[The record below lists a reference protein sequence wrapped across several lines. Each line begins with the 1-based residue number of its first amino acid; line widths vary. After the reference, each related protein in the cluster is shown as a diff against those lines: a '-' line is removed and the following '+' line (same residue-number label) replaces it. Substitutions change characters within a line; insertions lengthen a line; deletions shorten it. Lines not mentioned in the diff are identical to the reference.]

1 MKRRS
6 PRHYARNTALA
17 TLGLYAILMLVVLS
31 LVAGVESARNATPD
45 NDTATTLSNQIGQA
59 LPGLLGVEQSTRR
72 LNAGFFPG
80 NSMRRQTR
88 KFWIVAALA
97 ILTNGYSLLGLA
109 QGSAGAL
116 ARTIECNQ
124 AMVRALAASLALKL
138 QSGTPPARPQRWIP
152 ERFILDCPA

>member
-17 TLGLYAILMLVVLS
+17 TLGLYAILMLVNAG
-31 LVAGVESARNATPD
+31 LVAGAESVRNATPD
-45 NDTATTLSNQIGQA
+45 NDTATTFSNQIGQA
-59 LPGLLGVEQSTRR
+59 PPGLLGVEQSTRR

-97 ILTNGYSLLGLA
+97 ILTNGYFATRPRLRLGRRT
-109 QGSAGAL
+109 GAHH
-116 ARTIECNQ
+116 RMQ
-124 AMVRALAASLALKL
+124 PGDGPRWRA
-138 QSGTPPARPQRWIP
+138 TWR
-152 ERFILDCPA
+152 

>member
-1 MKRRS
+1 
-6 PRHYARNTALA
+6 
-17 TLGLYAILMLVVLS
+17 
-31 LVAGVESARNATPD
+31 
-45 NDTATTLSNQIGQA
+45 
-59 LPGLLGVEQSTRR
+59 
-72 LNAGFFPG
+72 
-80 NSMRRQTR
+80 MRRQTR

-124 AMVRALAASLALKL
+124 AMVRALAANLALKL

-152 ERFILDCPA
+152 ERFILDCRPETKTPPTPGGWRRSHGAGPAQAPVGWRATKRIIHSATTVPW

>member
-1 MKRRS
+1 
-6 PRHYARNTALA
+6 
-17 TLGLYAILMLVVLS
+17 
-31 LVAGVESARNATPD
+31 
-45 NDTATTLSNQIGQA
+45 
-59 LPGLLGVEQSTRR
+59 
-72 LNAGFFPG
+72 
-80 NSMRRQTR
+80 MRRQTR

-124 AMVRALAASLALKL
+124 AMVRALAANLALKL
-138 QSGTPPARPQRWIP
+138 QSGTPPARPQRWIQ

>member
-1 MKRRS
+1 
-6 PRHYARNTALA
+6 
-17 TLGLYAILMLVVLS
+17 
-31 LVAGVESARNATPD
+31 
-45 NDTATTLSNQIGQA
+45 
-59 LPGLLGVEQSTRR
+59 
-72 LNAGFFPG
+72 
-80 NSMRRQTR
+80 MRRQTR

-116 ARTIECNQ
+116 AAN
-124 AMVRALAASLALKL
+124 LALKL

>member
-1 MKRRS
+1 
-6 PRHYARNTALA
+6 
-17 TLGLYAILMLVVLS
+17 
-31 LVAGVESARNATPD
+31 
-45 NDTATTLSNQIGQA
+45 
-59 LPGLLGVEQSTRR
+59 
-72 LNAGFFPG
+72 
-80 NSMRRQTR
+80 MRRQTR

-97 ILTNGYSLLGLA
+97 ILTDGYSLLGLA

-124 AMVRALAASLALKL
+124 AMVRALAANLALKL

>member
-1 MKRRS
+1 M
-6 PRHYARNTALA
+6 
-17 TLGLYAILMLVVLS
+17 
-31 LVAGVESARNATPD
+31 
-45 NDTATTLSNQIGQA
+45 
-59 LPGLLGVEQSTRR
+59 
-72 LNAGFFPG
+72 NAGFFPG
-80 NSMRRQTR
+80 KQHEKANTEIL
-88 KFWIVAALA
+88 IVAALA

-124 AMVRALAASLALKL
+124 AMVRALAANLALKL

>member
-1 MKRRS
+1 
-6 PRHYARNTALA
+6 
-17 TLGLYAILMLVVLS
+17 
-31 LVAGVESARNATPD
+31 
-45 NDTATTLSNQIGQA
+45 
-59 LPGLLGVEQSTRR
+59 
-72 LNAGFFPG
+72 
-80 NSMRRQTR
+80 MRRQTR

-124 AMVRALAASLALKL
+124 AMVRALAANLSLKL
-138 QSGTPPARPQRWIP
+138 MIGNTPASTKSWIP